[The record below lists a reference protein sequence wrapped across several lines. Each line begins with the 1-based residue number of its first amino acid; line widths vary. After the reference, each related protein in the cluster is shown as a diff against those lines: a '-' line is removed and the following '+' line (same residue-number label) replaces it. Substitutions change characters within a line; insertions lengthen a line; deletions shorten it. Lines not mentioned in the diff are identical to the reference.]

1 MKALNLDWKMEL
13 LKEMRSGN
21 QMARHLV
28 LR

>member
-1 MKALNLDWKMEL
+1 MKEMSLDWKMEL